1 MSPLYAVPA
10 TGTTVEPAFARR
22 PKSLDNHTDKAQRD
36 GIIGHNIQ
44 QYRRRWQ
51 RDRLRSRLQ
60 FEERDM
66 WTTLFSLTL
75 TAAIC
80 FGVAAIVLPHVRYL
94 ARFSG

>member
-1 MSPLYAVPA
+1 
-10 TGTTVEPAFARR
+10 
-22 PKSLDNHTDKAQRD
+22 
-36 GIIGHNIQ
+36 
-44 QYRRRWQ
+44 
-51 RDRLRSRLQ
+51 LRSRLQ